1 MAPRTGNRRGV
12 VVNRLSFVQRT
23 DRDLKR
29 RVDALAD
36 SRNISTNAFI
46 NELLEKAVDD
56 DELERAA

>member
-12 VVNRLSFVQRT
+12 VINRLSFVQRT
-23 DRDLKR
+23 DHALKR

-36 SRNISTNAFI
+36 SRNISTNALI
-46 NELLEKAVDD
+46 NELLQKAVEE